1 MDSKSKNGRSP
12 LHTTA
17 LHGHLDCMKIMLNSV
32 PQPKFYLDIRDTSG
46 TSPIMDAVRGGHIQ
60 MVYYLTSLDQDLL
73 NTQDVL
79 GRNCLRIAAHNG
91 QHEIVRELV
100 ERYHM
105 DVNDLTS
112 PTTSL
117 HWAAKEGQT
126 KVVETLLELGA
137 NPHATD
143 ISGRIP
149 LALSIGGQ
157 HAECSKILVY
167 HDSLAPFDIKLLQL
181 AKSEPMK
188 KCLEDIFSDK
198 MNIKLFLPR
207 N

>member
-1 MDSKSKNGRSP
+1 MDSKSKNSRSP
-12 LHTTA
+12 LHTVA
-17 LHGHLDCMKIMLNSV
+17 LHGHLECMKIMLKSV
-32 PQPKFYLDIRDTSG
+32 PQPKFYLDIRDSSG
-46 TSPIMDAVRGGHIQ
+46 TSPIMDAVRGGHIEL
-60 MVYYLTSLDQDLL
+60 VHYLTSLDQDLL

-100 ERYHM
+100 EKYNM
-105 DVNDLTS
+105 NVNDLSS
-112 PTTSL
+112 PTSCL
-117 HWAAKEGQT
+117 HWAAKEGQIKT
-126 KVVETLLELGA
+126 VETLLELGA
-137 NPHATD
+137 NPQATD

-167 HDSLAPFDIKLLQL
+167 HEKFSSFDIKLLQL

-188 KCLEDIFSDK
+188 KCLEDIFTEK
-198 MNIKLFLPR
+198 MNIKLFLSR